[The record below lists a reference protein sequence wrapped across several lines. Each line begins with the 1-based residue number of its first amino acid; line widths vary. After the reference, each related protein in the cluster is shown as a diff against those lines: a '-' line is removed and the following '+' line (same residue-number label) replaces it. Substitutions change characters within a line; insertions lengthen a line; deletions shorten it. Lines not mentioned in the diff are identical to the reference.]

1 MTALNERIAEFLNA
15 EKESTHGEWRY
26 LEAKRSSAQ
35 PWVETT
41 KGVYVCETANDIGSL
56 GNSDAHFITLAKNL
70 APAIIRDQQECMWV
84 VKEALGH
91 IRQHS
96 FTPYRDVTDW
106 EDILSTAQQ
115 ALAQVKAL
123 EEK

>member
-15 EKESTHGEWRY
+15 EKESTHGEWRW

-56 GNSDAHFITLAKNL
+56 GNSDAHFISLAKNL
-70 APAIIRDQQECMWV
+70 APQIIRQQQECLRVMR
-84 VKEALGH
+84 EALEH
-91 IRQHS
+91 IRSISQCS
-96 FTPYRDVTDW
+96 GPP
-106 EDILSTAQQ
+106 QQ
-115 ALAQVKAL
+115 CREYQAAKEALAQVKAL
-123 EEK
+123 EERE